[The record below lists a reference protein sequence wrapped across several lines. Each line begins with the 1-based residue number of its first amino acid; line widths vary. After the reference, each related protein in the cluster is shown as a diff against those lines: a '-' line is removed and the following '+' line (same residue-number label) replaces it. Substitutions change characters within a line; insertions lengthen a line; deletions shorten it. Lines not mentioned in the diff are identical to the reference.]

1 MNLMD
6 RKEYMFSFL
15 GAILFFSSCN
25 EDKLDMYAGGELD
38 NRTSHIYFS
47 LQRWAPSGINY
58 TLNYPIGE
66 RIYTQKWQKIVAP
79 QDSITKSYA
88 LDPSGAACDTVY
100 IPVSLMGL
108 PVNRD
113 RTFRYATGRET
124 NAEEGRDFRVIAAN
138 IPANEVVGA
147 ILVEIEREA
156 IKNTTF
162 VIDFMLL
169 TNEEFQTNYTT
180 IKRSSSDTTQVDL
193 REFRLRVSDFLE
205 VPKLWGTLRV
215 YFGDFSRKKLYL
227 LRDVAHAD
235 LNELYVDLPSL
246 ILMNS
251 WGGLLKRYLAEQ
263 KEAGNTIYED
273 DGVTEMKS
281 GQSV

>member
-1 MNLMD
+1 MNLID
-6 RKEYMFSFL
+6 RKKYLFSFL
-15 GAILFFSSCN
+15 GAAFFFSSCH
-25 EDKLDMYAGGELD
+25 EDKLDLYAGGEFS
-38 NRTSHIYFS
+38 NQTSHIYFS
-47 LQRWAPSGINY
+47 LQRWAASGINY

-66 RIYTQKWQKIVAP
+66 QIYTQKWQRIVAP

-88 LDPSGAACDTVY
+88 LDPSGTARDTVY
-100 IPVSLMGL
+100 IPVSLMGS

-113 RTFRYATGRET
+113 RTFEYATGEET
-124 NAEEGRDFRVIAAN
+124 TAEEGRDFRVIAAS

-156 IKNTTF
+156 IKDATF

-205 VPKLWGTLRV
+205 VPKRWSTLRG
-215 YFGDFSRKKLYL
+215 YFGDFSRKKFYL
-227 LRDVAHAD
+227 LRDVAHAN
-235 LNELYVDLPSL
+235 LNELYVDSPSL

-251 WGGLLKRYLAEQ
+251 WGGILKRYLAEQ

-281 GQSV
+281 GQN

>member
-1 MNLMD
+1 MNLID
-6 RKEYMFSFL
+6 RKKYVFSFL
-15 GAILFFSSCN
+15 GIVLFFSSCH
-25 EDKLDMYAGGELD
+25 EDKLDLYAGGEFS
-38 NRTSHIYFS
+38 NQTSHIYFS
-47 LQRWAPSGINY
+47 LQRWTPSGINY
-58 TLNYPIGE
+58 TLNYPIGTQ
-66 RIYTQKWQKIVAP
+66 IHTQKWQRIVAP

-88 LDPSGAACDTVY
+88 LDPSGTASDTVY

-113 RTFRYATGRET
+113 RTFRYTTWGET
-124 NAEEGRDFRVIAAN
+124 NAEEGRDFRVIAAS

-156 IKNTTF
+156 IKDTAF
-162 VIDFMLL
+162 VIDFLLL
-169 TNEEFQTNYTT
+169 TNEEFQTNYTM

-205 VPKLWGTLRV
+205 VPKLWGTIRTFL
-215 YFGDFSRKKLYL
+215 GDFSRKKLYL

-235 LNELYVDLPSL
+235 LNELYASHPNL

-251 WGGLLKRYLAEQ
+251 WGSILKRYLADQ